1 MMPVEAAA
9 VDDWSECAFSL
20 TCEEDCA
27 DLGDSVVDDGEFF
40 PLYNAGD
47 EEEEEYLE
55 QLVFKETSFCSS
67 SSDSAADCDG
77 DGDGDDGDEKYPS
90 LASEEWF
97 RQARL
102 AAVKWILE
110 TRGCFGFG
118 HRTAYLAIA
127 YFDSFLLRRRVDR
140 EAMPWAAQLLSVACV
155 SVAAKMEE
163 CQVPA
168 LSEFHAGGYDFDSVS
183 IRRMELLVLSTLGWR
198 MGAVTPF
205 DFLPCFSSR
214 VHPHG
219 GAGAGGHV
227 ALKAIGFIFATAEAG
242 SVLDHRPS
250 TVAAAAILAA
260 TYGPLLTKEALGSKM
275 SYLSPSCLIEKEH
288 VHACYSMM
296 VGDMNRR
303 GSKRSLPCSGSNEI
317 AISTYHSV
325 LVDDDVTDTAAAF
338 ATAVAARNKRIRL
351 ELTGI
356 R

>member
-9 VDDWSECAFSL
+9 VDDCSECAFSL

-67 SSDSAADCDG
+67 SDSAADCDG

-110 TRGCFGFG
+110 TRGCFSFG

-338 ATAVAARNKRIRL
+338 ATAVVARNKRIRL